1 MSSSLEV
8 VSMASA
14 ETVDDAISRVASLQ
28 ALSVEDLSAFFY
40 SKEGQAE
47 VRGSLVME
55 SEMIRAIAVVGF
67 GRLLLIARDHSTS
80 SDLENF
86 LRFSSISEARRLK
99 DDFADFISDV
109 FRSFSCGVIGR
120 AAASDPLQQLEDSI
134 SCVRAYC
141 EVLSDLFDRYNSS
154 RCEFDDSIENILGV
168 PITSGSV
175 ICKGFDAITWL
186 PFVKKV
192 IIGLLSFG
200 GHHLLVD
207 RWREICWCSEYT
219 RLLSQLFLFLL
230 VEGGTGKV
238 SIGAGPGAF
247 AVLDYTTLEKGRS
260 RDNFEAGSGSGAGGS
275 YHPSVC
281 VRRIAEEW
289 VCALLQQA
297 ASVNVFESMPAIGEI
312 LSYCKVHCGLSEEVK
327 FQVISI
333 PLYSVLNYAVLC
345 CSTLCYVV
353 QCRAVLYRVV
363 LCYAVRF
370 TK

>member
-1 MSSSLEV
+1 MSSSSEV

-14 ETVDDAISRVASLQ
+14 ETTDDAISRIASLQ
-28 ALSVEDLSAFFY
+28 ALSVEDLAAFFY

-55 SEMIRAIAVVGF
+55 SEMIRAIAAVGF

-99 DDFADFISDV
+99 EDFADFISDV

-120 AAASDPLQQLEDSI
+120 AAASDPLQQLEDSVA
-134 SCVRAYC
+134 CVRAYC
-141 EVLSDLFDRYNSS
+141 EVLTDLFDRYNSS

-168 PITSGSV
+168 PITSSSV
-175 ICKGFDAITWL
+175 TCKRFDAIVWL

-200 GHHLLVD
+200 GHQLLVD

-230 VEGGTGKV
+230 VEGSTGAGTGTGGI
-238 SIGAGPGAF
+238 SAGGGPGAF

-260 RDNFEAGSGSGAGGS
+260 RDSFEAGAGSGAGGS
-275 YHPSVC
+275 SHPCVP

-289 VCALLQQA
+289 VCTLLQQA
-297 ASVNVFESMPAIGEI
+297 ASINVFESIPAIGEI
-312 LSYCKVHCGLSEEVK
+312 LSYCNVQCGLSEEVK

-333 PLYSVLNYAVLC
+333 TFYCTLCCAVLTC
-345 CSTLCYVV
+345 
-353 QCRAVLYRVV
+353 AVLHNVV
-363 LCYAVRF
+363 CHAV
-370 TK
+370 